1 MNEARRSLLVGSSA
15 VNAIEEAAV
24 MDGRRLL
31 RRPPLHRQP
40 CVVKTRRNR
49 LAPLRFSAGKTAA
62 TAAAAPAVVAVV
74 VVVELTDGGVGSG
87 GVSLTS

>member
-49 LAPLRFSAGKTAA
+49 LVPLRFSAGKTAA
-62 TAAAAPAVVAVV
+62 TAAAAAAVV
-74 VVVELTDGGVGSG
+74 VVVVEVTDGGGGSG